1 MIKRGLRYVD
11 ELSEAFKAQ
20 LSLAYSAKDLLG
32 YGLRQRLKEGYGA
45 KDFRADVIAALLVAA
60 VALPLSMALAIACDV
75 PPQHGLYTAIIAGV
89 LCALLGGTRFQ
100 VSGPTAA
107 CVVILVP
114 IVHKYGLS
122 GLLVAGMMAG
132 VILLAMGLAR
142 LGGWMQF
149 VPHPVTT
156 GFTAGI
162 ALVIGALQLKDVLG
176 VRLPRT
182 DGMFEYLR
190 ALADAA
196 PTVNWWDVG
205 IAAVT
210 VVLLLGLPR
219 IVKRV
224 PAPLLALVAVSL
236 LVVLLDHVVP
246 GFHAATI
253 GSRFSSTVG
262 GEVVRGIPPLPPL
275 PVIPWHLESAG
286 TSFGYAM
293 IRDLLPAAFAIAM
306 LGAIESLTAAT
317 VADGMGGTKHDPNS
331 ELIAL
336 GIANIV
342 VPFFGGIAA
351 TGALART
358 ATNIRAGARSPVAA
372 ALHAVFVLAATM
384 ALAPLVSYLPMAAL
398 AGLLIV
404 VARNMSEA
412 RHFVR
417 LVRIAPRADVMVML
431 TCFVLTV
438 AFDMAIAVTVGVM
451 LAALLF
457 MRQMAVLTRANLQTI
472 TASKVEVPAGVRLYE
487 LAGPLFFG
495 AAKTAMEQLH
505 VAGGRDHTMILVMEH
520 VPTMDATGLV
530 ALESVLDRLYRSK
543 INVIFASLTPEVAEL
558 LDRAGIKRD
567 PGRLAYAPDVE
578 TAVSMA
584 IVHAAR
590 MDRPPDKPAA
600 APVSATG

>member
-11 ELSEAFKAQ
+11 ELSEAFKNQ
-20 LSLAYSAKDLLG
+20 LTLAYSAKDLLG
-32 YGLRQRLKEGYGA
+32 FGLRQRLKEGYTA
-45 KDFRADVIAALLVAA
+45 KDFRADLLAALVVGV

-89 LCALLGGTRFQ
+89 LCALLGGSRFQ
-100 VSGPTAA
+100 VTGPTAA
-107 CVVILVP
+107 FVVILVP

-132 VILLAMGLAR
+132 VMLLAMGLAR
-142 LGGWMQF
+142 LGRLMQF

-162 ALVIGALQLKDVLG
+162 ALVIALLQLKDVMGL
-176 VRLPRT
+176 RLPRT
-182 DGMFEYLR
+182 EGTLEYLG
-190 ALADAA
+190 ALIDAA
-196 PTVNWWDVG
+196 PNVNWWDVG
-205 IAAVT
+205 IAGVT
-210 VVLLLGLPR
+210 IAMLLVLPKLT
-219 IVKRV
+219 KRV
-224 PAPLLALVAVSL
+224 PAPLIALTVISL
-236 LVVLLDHVVP
+236 LVVLFDHFVP
-246 GFHAATI
+246 GFHATTI

-262 GEVVRGIPPLPPL
+262 GEVIHGIPPLPPL

-286 TSFGYAM
+286 TSLSFQM

-306 LGAIESLTAAT
+306 LGAIESLMSAT
-317 VADGMGGTKHDPNS
+317 VADGMTGTKHDPNS

-336 GIANIV
+336 GIANMV

-358 ATNIRAGARSPVAA
+358 ATNIKAGARSPIAA
-372 ALHAVFVLAATM
+372 ALHAVFILASTI

-398 AGLLIV
+398 AGLLII

-417 LVRIAPRADVMVML
+417 LVRIAPGADVMVML

-438 AFDMAIAVTVGVM
+438 GFDMVIAVTFGVM

-457 MRQMAVLTRANLQTI
+457 MRQMAVLTRANLQSISDTKI
-472 TASKVEVPAGVRLYE
+472 EVPDGVRIYE
-487 LAGPLFFG
+487 LQGPLFFG

-505 VAGGRDHTMILVMEH
+505 VVGGLDHTMILVMEH
-520 VPTMDATGLV
+520 VPTMDSTGLV

-543 INVIFASLTPEVAEL
+543 IKVIFAGLTPEVAEL

-590 MDRPPDKPAA
+590 LNRPLEKTATPA
-600 APVSATG
+600 SATA

>member
-11 ELSEAFKAQ
+11 ELSEVIRNQ
-20 LSLAYSAKDLLG
+20 LALAYSAKDLLG
-32 YGLRQRLKEGYGA
+32 LGLRQRLREGYTA
-45 KDFRADVIAALLVAA
+45 KDFRADLLAALV
-60 VALPLSMALAIACDV
+60 VGVVSLPLSMALAIACDV
-75 PPQHGLYTAIIAGV
+75 PPQHGLYTAIVAGV
-89 LCALLGGTRFQ
+89 LCALLGGSRFQ
-100 VSGPTAA
+100 VTGPTAA
-107 CVVILVP
+107 FVVILVP

-132 VILLAMGLAR
+132 VMLLAMGLAR
-142 LGGWMQF
+142 LGRLMQF

-162 ALVIGALQLKDVLG
+162 ALVIAVLQLKDAMG

-182 DGMFEYLR
+182 EGTFEYIG
-190 ALADAA
+190 ALFDGASG
-196 PTVNWWDVG
+196 VNWWDVG

-210 VVLLLGLPR
+210 IGLLLVLPKL
-219 IVKRV
+219 VKRV
-224 PAPLLALVAVSL
+224 PAPLIALTAVTL
-236 LVVLLDHVVP
+236 IVVLLEHVVP
-246 GFHAATI
+246 GFHATTI
-253 GSRFSSTVG
+253 GSRFSTTVG
-262 GEVVRGIPPLPPL
+262 GEVIPGIPPLPPL
-275 PVIPWHLESAG
+275 PVLPWTLESAG
-286 TSFGYAM
+286 TTLSYAM

-306 LGAIESLTAAT
+306 LGAIESLMSAT
-317 VADGMGGTKHDPNS
+317 VADGMTGTKHDPNS

-358 ATNIRAGARSPVAA
+358 ATNIRAGARSPIAA
-372 ALHAVFVLAATM
+372 ALQAVIVLAATI

-398 AGLLIV
+398 AGLLII

-438 AFDMAIAVTVGVM
+438 AFGMVIAVTVGVM

-457 MRQMAVLTRANLQTI
+457 MRRMAVLTRANLQTI
-472 TASKVEVPAGVRLYE
+472 TDTKVEVPAGVRLYE

-505 VAGGRDHTMILVMEH
+505 VAGGQDHTMILVMEH

-543 INVIFASLTPEVAEL
+543 IKVIFAGLTPEVAEL
-558 LDRAGIKRD
+558 LERAGIKRD

-590 MDRPPDKPAA
+590 LDRPPDKA
-600 APVSATG
+600 SATPASATA